1 MVILVKLWCWV
12 SLDQTADEQSKY
24 INIICCFCDGV
35 MDMRFWTLS
44 VLFHLGFFAAFLY
57 LKPDLMRPDLREKIY
72 DDVFVVGF
80 VYEAPVE
87 KDNISLKSSEA
98 EKQIASKSL
107 RGQVRLVSKPK
118 FRSKPDQGSVKVAAT
133 RAPVEKDNIPLKPIE
148 AEKQIVS
155 KSLREHVR
163 LVSKPKVFPKPA
175 RESVRAVAARV
186 PEGPAHSTTK
196 IFETKKANAK
206 KYQRVAHGVSQLNES
221 SLMMAAAT
229 IPVKSSVLSAPFYKT
244 CTSKS
249 KLVASLA
256 KEQNK
261 NQENKQITITNLV
274 GLHPA
279 HRAALQG
286 QLTSISALLGAK
298 PRGRNPNI
306 ATLLGGSQSQSA
318 QISCK

>member
-1 MVILVKLWCWV
+1 
-12 SLDQTADEQSKY
+12 
-24 INIICCFCDGV
+24 
-35 MDMRFWTLS
+35 MRFWTLS

-57 LKPDLMRPDLREKIY
+57 LKSDLMRPDLREKIY
-72 DDVFVVGF
+72 DDVIVVGF

-87 KDNISLKSSEA
+87 KDNISLKPIEA
-98 EKQIASKSL
+98 DKQTASKTLREQVHSITEQKFRPKLDQGSVEVSAARASVEKNNISLDPLKADKQIAPRSL
-107 RGQVRLVSKPK
+107 REQVRLVSKQK
-118 FRSKPDQGSVKVAAT
+118 
-133 RAPVEKDNIPLKPIE
+133 I
-148 AEKQIVS
+148 
-155 KSLREHVR
+155 
-163 LVSKPKVFPKPA
+163 FPKPA
-175 RESVRAVAARV
+175 RGSVKAVAARV
-186 PEGPAHSTTK
+186 PEDPAHSATK

-206 KYQRVAHGVSQLNES
+206 KYLRVAHRVFQLNES

-249 KLVASLA
+249 QLVASLA

-279 HRAALQG
+279 HRAVLQG
-286 QLTSISALLGAK
+286 QVTSISALLGAK

-306 ATLLGGSQSQSA
+306 ATLLDGSQSQSA